1 MGPRMRA
8 RRLDELRELV
18 ASPEFQAWWRE
29 LVAARIAL
37 ADAEAHRDEQLAQ
50 LTSVEFRAELS
61 QKHAI
66 DTLYRAGENEDAA
79 ARLLAE
85 AETLENRSFPGVAAF
100 EEQRY
105 RVSELWYRLGA
116 LESQLEHAKESKQ
129 AAAQVLTLER
139 QRQAAADEYEREL
152 ARKNRLWDEVERL
165 WAKSAEVS
173 LLRSEQQL
181 QARKVRREAESL
193 FALAEERKRRAQAL
207 RGECDA
213 AAGAVDAA
221 RAKLEA
227 ARTAAVDRFG
237 ALVGTDFLFFRHLV
251 DSRHAYAIALVEDT
265 EHYNVEVR
273 PLAVY
278 SVEHRRGV
286 GFLEPARASAPS
298 ADEGDQRFETYFLH
312 GRKGEPRRT
321 PA

>member
-1 MGPRMRA
+1 MRT

-18 ASPEFQAWWRE
+18 ASPDFHAWWRE
-29 LVAARIAL
+29 LVEARSAL

-50 LTSVEFRAELS
+50 LTSVEFRAELA
-61 QKHAI
+61 QKNAI

-85 AETLENRSFPGVAAF
+85 AEALENRSFLGVAAF

-116 LESQLEHAKESKQ
+116 IESRIEQAKESKQ
-129 AAAQVLTLER
+129 SGAQLTTLER
-139 QRQAAADEYEREL
+139 QRRAAADEYEREA
-152 ARKNRLWDEVERL
+152 ARKNQLWNEVEHL

-173 LLRSEQQL
+173 LLRSEQQV

-193 FALAEERKRRAQAL
+193 FALAEERKKRAQAL
-207 RGECDA
+207 RAECDA
-213 AAGAVDAA
+213 AARAVEAA
-221 RAKLEA
+221 KARLEA
-227 ARTAAVDRFG
+227 VRSAAVERFG
-237 ALVGTDFLFFRHLV
+237 ALVGTDFLFFRHPV
-251 DSRHAYAIALVEDT
+251 DTRHAYAVALVEDT

-286 GFLEPARASAPS
+286 GFLEPARTQAERP
-298 ADEGDQRFETYFLH
+298 DEGDQRFEAYFLH
-312 GRKGEPRRT
+312 GRKGEPRRP

>member
-1 MGPRMRA
+1 MRA
-8 RRLDELRELV
+8 RRLDEVRELI
-18 ASPEFQAWWRE
+18 ASPDFQSWWQA

-37 ADAEAHRDEQLAQ
+37 ADAEAHRDELLAQ
-50 LTSVEFRAELS
+50 LTSMEFRAELS

-66 DTLYRAGENEDAA
+66 DTLYRAGESEDAA
-79 ARLLAE
+79 AHLLAE

-116 LESQLEHAKESKQ
+116 LESQVEHARDSKHPAPQ
-129 AAAQVLTLER
+129 QLTLER
-139 QRQAAADEYEREL
+139 QRQAAADEYEQET

-181 QARKVRREAESL
+181 QARKVRRDAESL
-193 FALAEERKRRAQAL
+193 FAQAEERKKRAVAL
-207 RGECDA
+207 RAEGEA
-213 AAGAVDAA
+213 AASAVEAA
-221 RAKLEA
+221 KAKLEA
-227 ARTAAVDRFG
+227 TRQAAVERFG
-237 ALVGTDFLFFRHLV
+237 ALVGTDFLFFRHPH
-251 DSRHAYAIALVEDT
+251 DSRHAYAVALVEDT

-273 PLAVY
+273 PLAVF

-286 GFLEPARASAPS
+286 GFLEPARAAAP
-298 ADEGDQRFETYFLH
+298 AGDDGDRRFETWFLH
-312 GRKGEPRRT
+312 GRKGAPRRDT
-321 PA
+321 A

>member
-1 MGPRMRA
+1 MRA
-8 RRLDELRELV
+8 RRLDEVRELI
-18 ASPEFQAWWRE
+18 ASPDFRSWWQA

-37 ADAEAHRDEQLAQ
+37 ADAEAHRDELLAQ
-50 LTSVEFRAELS
+50 LTSMEFRAELS

-66 DTLYRAGENEDAA
+66 DTLYRGGEAEDAA
-79 ARLLAE
+79 AHLLAE

-116 LESQLEHAKESKQ
+116 LESQVEHARDGKQ
-129 AAAQVLTLER
+129 PAAQVLALER
-139 QRQAAADEYEREL
+139 QRQAAADEYERET

-173 LLRSEQQL
+173 LLRSEHQL

-193 FALAEERKRRAQAL
+193 FAQAEERKKRAVAL
-207 RGECDA
+207 RAEGEA
-213 AAGAVDAA
+213 AASAVEAA
-221 RAKLEA
+221 KAALEA
-227 ARTAAVDRFG
+227 TRQAAVERFG
-237 ALVGTDFLFFRHLV
+237 ALVGIDFLFFRHPH
-251 DSRHAYAIALVEDT
+251 DSRHAYAVALVEDT

-273 PLAVY
+273 PLALF

-286 GFLEPARASAPS
+286 AFLEPARAAAPA
-298 ADEGDQRFETYFLH
+298 ADDGDRRFETWFLQ
-312 GRKGEPRRT
+312 GRKGAPR
-321 PA
+321 PASA